1 MLKVMFVDDEP
12 YMLEGLRSMIDW
24 NKLGFE
30 VCGEALDGE
39 DALAMMA
46 STLPHLVLTDVRM
59 PVIDG
64 LELIEQASYLHPGV
78 KFIILS
84 GYADFEYAK
93 RAMRHGVANYMMK
106 PLIEAELVAA
116 VEAVANTI
124 QEREAHSQYE
134 SAALDCL
141 RLETISRLLQGETR
155 QKWIEQANA
164 LLDLHECSSFR
175 CILLEPDVQA
185 HVQSDLIQVIVDRI
199 KLPQVTMLPFGVG
212 KERHGFLLVSGTEE
226 CDLSPAIIT
235 ELIVSVR
242 NNWGSALSFSV
253 SGVHKGPHALKEAFR
268 EGLLA
273 EMCKFP
279 SGTEGIYI
287 YQGERSAETLPA
299 FVGVTESILAA
310 VGSGRPEMVRDHVHH
325 LFIALSRQSVS
336 GSWLSAYLGN
346 IKLEIVKIVTQ
357 AGGED
362 VLAPNWCAS
371 YAPTDLGLLERK
383 VMREFLQ
390 AAEWIGQKKGI
401 GQDAVI
407 SAAEDYVKSHYS
419 EKLQLQH
426 VAEHFRLNPAY
437 FGQRF
442 KKQVG
447 LTFNEYLH
455 VVRIEEA
462 KKLLRREELKI
473 SDVADRVG
481 YSDSEQF
488 VTKFKALTG
497 LLPSAYKK
505 G

>member
-1 MLKVMFVDDEP
+1 MLRVMFADDEP
-12 YMLEGLRSMIDW
+12 YMLEGLRTMIDW
-24 NKLGFE
+24 NKLGFV
-30 VCGEALDGE
+30 VCGEASDGE
-39 DALAMMA
+39 DALALMA

-64 LELIEQASYLHPGV
+64 LELIEQASSLHPEI

-93 RAMRHGVANYMMK
+93 TAMRHGVANYLMK
-106 PLIEAELVAA
+106 PLMEAELVAA
-116 VEAVANTI
+116 VEAVAVTI
-124 QEREAHSQYE
+124 LERRANSQFE

-141 RLETISRLLQGETR
+141 RLETISKLLQGEIR
-155 QKWIEQANA
+155 QKWIEQANT
-164 LLDLHECSSFR
+164 LMDFHERSNFR
-175 CILLEPDVQA
+175 CILLEPDIQHHVQA
-185 HVQSDLIQVIVDRI
+185 DLMQVIADRI
-199 KLPQVTMLPFGVG
+199 KLTQTTLLPFGVG

-226 CDLSPAIIT
+226 RDLSPAKIT
-235 ELIVSVR
+235 ELIASVR
-242 NNWGSALSFSV
+242 NNWGSALSFSI
-253 SGVHKGPHALKEAFR
+253 SGEHKGPHALKEAFR

-279 SGTEGIYI
+279 SRTEGIYI

-299 FVGVTESILAA
+299 FVGVTESILDA
-310 VGSGRPEMVRDHVHH
+310 VGSGCPETVRTHVHH

-336 GSWLSAYLGN
+336 ESWVSAYVDN
-346 IKLEIVKIVTQ
+346 IKLEIYKSITQ
-357 AGGED
+357 FGGD
-362 VLAPNWCAS
+362 PNWAS
-371 YAPTDLGLLERK
+371 NWFVPTVPMDIGLLERK
-383 VMREFLQ
+383 VTQEILQ
-390 AAEWIGQKKGI
+390 AVEWIGQKKGV
-401 GQDAVI
+401 GQDEVV
-407 SAAEDYVKSHYS
+407 SAAGEYIKLHYR
-419 EKLQLQH
+419 EKLQLQV
-426 VAEHFRLNPAY
+426 VAEHFKLNAAY

-455 VVRIEEA
+455 VVRIDEA

>member
-1 MLKVMFVDDEP
+1 MLRVMFADDEP
-12 YMLEGLRSMIDW
+12 YMLEGLRLMIDW
-24 NKLGFE
+24 HKLGFE

-46 STLPHLVLTDVRM
+46 STRPHLVLTDVRM

-64 LELIEQASYLHPGV
+64 LKLIELAATLHPEA

-93 RAMRHGVANYMMK
+93 RAMRHGVANYLMK
-106 PLIEAELVAA
+106 PLNEGELVAA

-124 QEREAHSQYE
+124 QARETHNQYE
-134 SAALDCL
+134 SAALDRL
-141 RLETISRLLQGETR
+141 RLETISKLMQGEIG
-155 QKWIEQANA
+155 QKWMDQANA
-164 LLDLHECSSFR
+164 LLNLHESSSIR

-185 HVQSDLIQVIVDRI
+185 QVQLNLKQVIEDMI
-199 KLPQVTMLPFGVG
+199 KLPQATLFPFGVG
-212 KERHGFLLVSGTEE
+212 KERQGFLLVSGPEE
-226 CDLSPAIIT
+226 PDLAPAIMI
-235 ELIVSVR
+235 ELVASVR
-242 NNWGSALSFSV
+242 NNWGSSLSFSV
-253 SGVHKGPHALKEAFR
+253 SGEHKGPHALKEAFR

-279 SGTEGIYI
+279 SGTEGVYF
-287 YQGERSAETLPA
+287 YQGEWSAELPA
-299 FVGVTESILAA
+299 FVGMTESILAA
-310 VGSGRPEMVRDHVHH
+310 VGSGCPETVRAHVHH
-325 LFIALSRQSVS
+325 LFITLSRQSVS
-336 GSWLSAYLGN
+336 GSWVSAYLGN
-346 IKLEIVKIVTQ
+346 IKLEILKVVTQ
-357 AGGED
+357 SGGED
-362 VLAPNWCAS
+362 VLAPNWFAS
-371 YAPTDLGLLERK
+371 YVPTDLGLLERK

-401 GQDAVI
+401 GQDPVI

-442 KKQVG
+442 KKQVS

-455 VVRIEEA
+455 VVRIDEA

-473 SDVADRVG
+473 SDVAVRVG

>member
-1 MLKVMFVDDEP
+1 MLRVMFADDEP
-12 YMLEGLRSMIDW
+12 YMLEGLRLMIDW
-24 NKLGFE
+24 HKLGFE

-46 STLPHLVLTDVRM
+46 STRPHLVLTDVRM

-64 LELIEQASYLHPGV
+64 LELIELAANLHPEV
-78 KFIILS
+78 EFIILS

-93 RAMRHGVANYMMK
+93 RAMRHGVANYLMK
-106 PLIEAELVAA
+106 PLNEGELVAA
-116 VEAVANTI
+116 VEAVVNTI
-124 QEREAHSQYE
+124 QARETHNQYE
-134 SAALDCL
+134 SAALDRL
-141 RLETISRLLQGETR
+141 RLETISKLMQGEIG
-155 QKWIEQANA
+155 QKWMDQANA
-164 LLDLHECSSFR
+164 LLNLHESSSIR

-185 HVQSDLIQVIVDRI
+185 QAQLNLKQVIEDMI
-199 KLPQVTMLPFGVG
+199 KLPQATLFPFGIG
-212 KERHGFLLVSGTEE
+212 IERQGFLLVSGPEAPVP
-226 CDLSPAIIT
+226 SPAIII
-235 ELIVSVR
+235 ELVAGVR
-242 NNWGSALSFSV
+242 NKWGSSLSFSV
-253 SGVHKGPHALKEAFR
+253 SGEHKGPHALKEAFR
-268 EGLLA
+268 EGLMA

-279 SGTEGIYI
+279 SGAEGIYI
-287 YQGERSAETLPA
+287 YQGEQSVETLPA
-299 FVGVTESILAA
+299 FVGMTESILDAI
-310 VGSGRPEMVRDHVHH
+310 GSGCSETVRAHVHQ
-325 LFIALSRQSVS
+325 LFVALSRQSVS
-336 GSWLSAYLGN
+336 ESWVRAYLGN
-346 IKLEIVKIVTQ
+346 IKLEILKAITQ
-357 AGGED
+357 SSGEP
-362 VLAPNWCAS
+362 VWAPNWI
-371 YAPTDLGLLERK
+371 APTVPMDISLLERK
-383 VMREFLQ
+383 VMQEFLQ
-390 AAEWIGQKKGI
+390 AAEWISLKKGI

-455 VVRIEEA
+455 VVRIDEA

-473 SDVADRVG
+473 SDVADRLG

-497 LLPSAYKK
+497 LLPSSYKK

>member
-1 MLKVMFVDDEP
+1 MLRVMFADDEP

-30 VCGEALDGE
+30 ICGEASDGE

-64 LELIEQASYLHPGV
+64 LELIEQASCLHPGV

-93 RAMRHGVANYMMK
+93 RAMRHGVANYLMK
-106 PLIEAELVAA
+106 PLIETELVAA

-124 QEREAHSQYE
+124 RERESHIQYE
-134 SAALDCL
+134 NAALDCL
-141 RLETISRLLQGETR
+141 RMETISRLLQGEIR
-155 QKWIEQANA
+155 QKWIEQAKA
-164 LLDLHECSSFR
+164 LLDFHERSSFR
-175 CILLEPDVQA
+175 CILLEPDIQP
-185 HVQSDLIQVIVDRI
+185 HVQSDLM
-199 KLPQVTMLPFGVG
+199 QVTADKIKFTQATLLPFGVG
-212 KERHGFLLVSGTEE
+212 KERHGFLLVSGPEE
-226 CDLSPAIIT
+226 RELSPAMMT
-235 ELIVSVR
+235 ELIASIR
-242 NNWGSALSFSV
+242 NSWGRALSFSV
-253 SGVHKGPHALKEAFR
+253 SGKHKGPYALKEAFR
-268 EGLLA
+268 EGLMA

-299 FVGVTESILAA
+299 FVGMTESILDA
-310 VGSGRPEMVRDHVHH
+310 VRSGCPETVRAHVHH
-325 LFIALSRQSVS
+325 LFVALSRQSVS
-336 GSWLSAYLGN
+336 ESWVSAYLGN
-346 IKLEIVKIVTQ
+346 IKLEILKTITQ
-357 AGGED
+357 SGGEP
-362 VLAPNWCAS
+362 VWAPNWF
-371 YAPTDLGLLERK
+371 APTAPMDIGLLERK
-383 VMREFLQ
+383 VSQEFLQ
-390 AAEWIGQKKGI
+390 AAEWMGQKKGV
-401 GQDAVI
+401 GQDAVV
-407 SAAEDYVKSHYS
+407 SAAGDYVKSHYR
-419 EKLQLQH
+419 EKLQLQV
-426 VAEHFRLNPAY
+426 VAEHFGLNPAY

-455 VVRIEEA
+455 VVRIDEA

-488 VTKFKALTG
+488 VNKFKALTG